1 MMRGLKAAH
10 EKFLTLIFLFI
21 IIQDPGEIQYL
32 PREAYRAVSVV
43 KQGPVSTQ
51 LTELAL
57 PILSE
62 RKSEI
67 FEQ

>member
-1 MMRGLKAAH
+1 MMRWFEFAH
-10 EKFLTLIFLFI
+10 EKYLTLIFLFLI
-21 IIQDPGEIQYL
+21 IKDPGETQYL

-43 KQGPVSTQ
+43 KQGPASRQ

-62 RKSEI
+62 RKFEI